1 MDALFKQGRSFLVFP
16 VKVMFLQP
24 EAVTGAILQA
34 GVGAGTRH
42 FKRAVHR
49 NRIKRLLRESYRLNK
64 HPLEQHLQQQG
75 KPLSVFMLY
84 IDKVLPTQE
93 LLHQK
98 MPLIIQRLIK
108 ELHENT
114 AAGT

>member
-1 MDALFKQGRSFLVFP
+1 
-16 VKVMFLQP
+16 MFLQP
-24 EAVTGAILQA
+24 EEVTGAVLKA

-64 HPLEQHLQQQG
+64 HPLEQYLQEQE

-98 MPLIIQRLIK
+98 MQLIIQRLIK
-108 ELHENT
+108 ELHET
-114 AAGT
+114 PASPA